1 MESTSGSNYS
11 ICTSLLAFKDS
22 NENILLNKLKLEI
35 EKYISDLYLPS
46 PLSLKPI
53 FGALD
58 L

>member
-1 MESTSGSNYS
+1 MESTSGSNYY
-11 ICTSLLAFKDS
+11 IFTSLLAFKDL

-35 EKYISDLYLPS
+35 EIYISDLYLPS